1 MGEKIKEEKLQ
12 AEEISTKNSK
22 FLSWLDNFWYHYKWH
37 TIVTVF
43 IVIILGVSTVQACNT
58 KRSDII
64 FTYAGPK
71 EFVTAPE
78 EKIAINSALSDVSK
92 KIYGDKSN
100 ASVNTFLIY
109 SKEQIK
115 EIESELDENGKQKY
129 VVDTAFNTSEM
140 NSFDEFSKSGASFI
154 LLLDPSVYQR
164 LISQS
169 GESERLVELSAIYG
183 DTPKGAFDKY
193 SVRLGDTKIY
203 QTVPELRALPEDTIV
218 CLHGKLILS
227 TKQKDYD
234 MQTQVFKEFAE
245 LGNVTASQTD
255 AAE

>member
-1 MGEKIKEEKLQ
+1 MKENKLQ
-12 AEEISTKNSK
+12 TEEISIQGNK
-22 FLSWLDNFWYHYKWH
+22 FLAWFDNFWYHYKWQAIA
-37 TIVTVF
+37 TAFIIIV
-43 IVIILGVSTVQACNT
+43 LGTCLIQCNIT
-58 KRSDII
+58 PKSDII

-71 EFVTAPE
+71 EFITAPE
-78 EKIAINSALSDVSK
+78 EKAAINSSLTSVST
-92 KIYGDKSN
+92 KIYGDDARATLNS
-100 ASVNTFLIY
+100 FLIY

-164 LISQS
+164 LLDQS
-169 GESERLVELSAIYG
+169 GESERLVELSAVYG
-183 DTPKGAFDKY
+183 STPEGALDKY

-203 QTVPELRALPEDTIV
+203 QSVPELRALPADTVV
-218 CLHGKLILS
+218 CLHGKLILG

-234 MQTQVFKEFAE
+234 SQVSVFKELATLSEELQAE
-245 LGNVTASQTD
+245 
-255 AAE
+255 

>member
-1 MGEKIKEEKLQ
+1 MKEEKLHT
-12 AEEISTKNSK
+12 EEISTKNNK
-22 FLSWLDNFWYHYKWH
+22 FLTWLDNYWYHYKWH
-37 TIVTVF
+37 TIAIAF
-43 IVIILGVSTVQACNT
+43 IVLVLGTCIIQFVTT
-58 KRSDII
+58 PKSDII

-78 EKIAINSALSDVSK
+78 EKIAINTVLSEASN
-92 KIYGDKSN
+92 KIYGENSRATLN
-100 ASVNTFLIY
+100 SFLIY

-129 VVDTAFNTSEM
+129 VVDTAFNTREM

-164 LISQS
+164 LIDQN

-183 DTPKGAFDKY
+183 DTPKGSFDKY

-203 QTVPELRALPEDTIV
+203 QTVPELRALPADTVV

-234 MQTQVFKEFAE
+234 KQLELFKEFATLNE
-245 LGNVTASQTD
+245 TN
-255 AAE
+255 E